1 MFLSIWKFHTTFIL
15 FLFCARKINSTN
27 SYLDLLTKATK
38 LIKQFSLPTLI
49 CPGEYLELASDSL
62 RASLLNMGLFGSCGT
77 LVHALMLLDVTDDLA
92 FVAGW
97 TPFVVAAAVI
107 AWLVAVVDS
116 TVWAAVVTVVGS
128 EAGAEA
134 VLVRLLLEMELT
146 TVVEESGGLVVVA
159 GSSPGSTT
167 VVFFFLLKRGG

>member
-1 MFLSIWKFHTTFIL
+1 MVVLEISDNFIL
-15 FLFCARKINSTN
+15 FLFCIRKKKSKK
-27 SYLDLLTKATK
+27 SFLDLLTKANE

-77 LVHALMLLDVTDDLA
+77 LVHALMLLDVTADLA
-92 FVAGW
+92 FVAVW
-97 TPFVVAAAVI
+97 TPFVAVI

-146 TVVEESGGLVVVA
+146 TVVEESGGLAVVD
-159 GSSPGSTT
+159 SSPGSTT